1 LHCDA
6 GDPGPAGSQ
15 RQCNYLTLAGNL
27 YAAEDD
33 PGAVDVDA
41 DASRADCATV
51 DERTLNGAVED
62 GETGLSD
69 DGADVDDAAE
79 KSPDTGQFDA
89 RVASGD
95 GAGVRYSA
103 GDAARPEGGDNGDVD
118 APVAGNNLSG
128 AAVDDAAEKSP
139 NIGQV
144 DARVTSGNGADI
156 RYPAGGAARPEDG
169 DSGDVDA
176 PVAGNNLSG
185 AAVDDAAEKSP
196 NTGQVDARV
205 TRGNGADIR
214 YPAGGAARPEGGDS
228 GDVNA
233 PVAGNNLS
241 GAAVDDA
248 AEKCPNTGQ
257 VDARVTRGNGAPVR
271 YPPAGAAAAED
282 RNGAEVDA
290 GTAGENAPGVV
301 DAAGKRDR
309 ILYDDTAGAGG
320 DLP

>member
-69 DGADVDDAAE
+69 DGADVDAAE

-118 APVAGNNLSG
+118 
-128 AAVDDAAEKSP
+128 
-139 NIGQV
+139 
-144 DARVTSGNGADI
+144 
-156 RYPAGGAARPEDG
+156 
-169 DSGDVDA
+169 
-176 PVAGNNLSG
+176 
-185 AAVDDAAEKSP
+185 
-196 NTGQVDARV
+196 
-205 TRGNGADIR
+205 
-214 YPAGGAARPEGGDS
+214 
-228 GDVNA
+228 A

>member
-1 LHCDA
+1 
-6 GDPGPAGSQ
+6 
-15 RQCNYLTLAGNL
+15 
-27 YAAEDD
+27 
-33 PGAVDVDA
+33 
-41 DASRADCATV
+41 
-51 DERTLNGAVED
+51 LNGAVED

-69 DGADVDDAAE
+69 GGADVDDAAE
-79 KSPDTGQFDA
+79 KSPDTGQFDT

-103 GDAARPEGGDNGDVD
+103 SDAARPEDRDSADVD
-118 APVAGNNLSG
+118 PPVAGKNLSG

-139 NIGQV
+139 NTGQV

-169 DSGDVDA
+169 DSGDVD
-176 PVAGNNLSG
+176 
-185 AAVDDAAEKSP
+185 
-196 NTGQVDARV
+196 
-205 TRGNGADIR
+205 
-214 YPAGGAARPEGGDS
+214 
-228 GDVNA
+228 A

-290 GTAGENAPGVV
+290 GAAGENAPGVV